1 MLIFSIILL
10 SVVICCFLVSFIS
23 WCIPNV
29 RCYIYSTKFSVN
41 YLTKKELKCQYY
53 VAAELFKFT
62 KISLYAHLSA
72 MILSLIGL
80 AISIVNIIIYSN
92 FENSDGATIAFS
104 FPIFVFLVVISVY
117 FIICLIVGIKRYIRM
132 KKWLIFNYKL
142 PGESLIERKINVNT
156 KERQIYPTSHRY
168 PYFTLPSR
176 ERFWTFYKN
185 DFENLYSSKQ
195 KLLVYLSLIIDFDN
209 VVVGI
214 ASEKLNIDMLR
225 DEAKKVN
232 II

>member
-1 MLIFSIILL
+1 
-10 SVVICCFLVSFIS
+10 
-23 WCIPNV
+23 
-29 RCYIYSTKFSVN
+29 
-41 YLTKKELKCQYY
+41 
-53 VAAELFKFT
+53 
-62 KISLYAHLSA
+62 
-72 MILSLIGL
+72 
-80 AISIVNIIIYSN
+80 
-92 FENSDGATIAFS
+92 
-104 FPIFVFLVVISVY
+104 
-117 FIICLIVGIKRYIRM
+117 M

-142 PGESLIERKINVNT
+142 PDESLIERKINVNT
-156 KERQIYPTSHRY
+156 KERQIYPTKHRY
-168 PYFTLPSR
+168 PYFTLPAR

-185 DFENLYSSKQ
+185 DFENLYSNKQ